1 MDLAFTS
8 QKTSLFDGRHAPQMY
23 LFYLQKKTK
32 KNLKVFYAML
42 CQYGINAEFKY
53 LIIFQNTYLEPLMD
67 PLTFIEN
74 S

>member
-1 MDLAFTS
+1 MVDMHLKCIYFIC
-8 QKTSLFDGRHAPQMY
+8 
-23 LFYLQKKTK
+23 KKQT
-32 KNLKVFYAML
+32 NLKVLYAML

-67 PLTFIEN
+67 TLTFIEN

>member
-32 KNLKVFYAML
+32 KKPEGVL
-42 CQYGINAEFKY
+42 CHALSVWYKCRV
-53 LIIFQNTYLEPLMD
+53 
-67 PLTFIEN
+67 
-74 S
+74 